1 MRILTFHARPVPWC
15 CVLSLALVAIACS
28 HAGERDGLQLGDD
41 IRPPSALQGAEISQ
55 GEDDRS
61 RTSPQL
67 VNQGEVRRVLERAYS
82 PELQDI
88 EEETRTI
95 FWLLVDE
102 SGQVEDFEIATSSGS
117 AALDGAAA
125 RVVRAMRFEPGTVD
139 GEPTPVWIPQPVT
152 FRP

>member
-1 MRILTFHARPVPWC
+1 MRIPTFHALPVPWC

-41 IRPPSALQGAEISQ
+41 IRPPSALQGADISQ

-61 RTSPQL
+61 TTSPRL
-67 VNQGEVRRVLERAYS
+67 VNQGEVRRVLERAHP
-82 PELQDI
+82 PELKDV
-88 EEETRTI
+88 EGKTRAV

-102 SGQVEDFEIATSSGS
+102 SGQVEDFEIARSSGS

-125 RVVRAMRFEPGTVD
+125 RVVRAMRFEPATVD
-139 GEPTPVWIPQPVT
+139 GDPTRVWIPQPVT